1 MKIKN
6 DRYRIYLCGGH
17 SSVMYYKSSCL
28 SLDTLCSIEIEQI
41 EECET
46 NKYDG

>member
-6 DRYRIYLCGGH
+6 DRYSCGGH

-28 SLDTLCSIEIEQI
+28 SLDALCSIEIEQI
-41 EECET
+41 EE
-46 NKYDG
+46 